1 MNMKILVLITI
12 MIVVI
17 ISFSLFSIFEGTSD
31 SQSKPIYDAGFTYYD
46 IEKIKTSLAEQNIFI
61 STPVAITDHTIS
73 QYCTFF
79 DDNNIQKT
87 VKYCTTTVILDSEG
101 NTLGNINIVGDTN
114 SPIMAIA
121 NLDTP
126 SLDSKQDEVYAVFQ
140 IMIQTLV
147 CDCWDDQQSEDFE
160 SISAWIDA
168 AQMFYATEQRNIT
181 SKIDGL
187 GESHLILE
195 ITSKENSI
203 LQTLIILK

>member
-1 MNMKILVLITI
+1 MKILVLITI
-12 MIVVI
+12 MIVAI
-17 ISFSLFSIFEGTSD
+17 ISFSLFSICEDTSD
-31 SQSKPIYDAGFTYYD
+31 SQSKSLYDTGFTYYD

-87 VKYCTTTVILDSEG
+87 VQYCTTTVILDSEG
-101 NTLGNINIVGDTN
+101 NTLGNINIGGDTN
-114 SPIMAIA
+114 SPILAIA
-121 NLDTP
+121 NLETS

-187 GESHLILE
+187 GEYHLILE